1 LGVLLSAG
9 HTLDDILDM
18 TWAQIHLSAESI
30 LLHKTE
36 ALNMVLEP
44 VITILGGKFKKS
56 KITKN
61 NQGKNNRNTKMTPAQ
76 KEQMLIHQFRAVGV
90 PVIDT

>member
-1 LGVLLSAG
+1 
-9 HTLDDILDM
+9 M
-18 TWAQIHLSAESI
+18 SAESI

-44 VITILGGKFKKS
+44 VITILCGKFKKS